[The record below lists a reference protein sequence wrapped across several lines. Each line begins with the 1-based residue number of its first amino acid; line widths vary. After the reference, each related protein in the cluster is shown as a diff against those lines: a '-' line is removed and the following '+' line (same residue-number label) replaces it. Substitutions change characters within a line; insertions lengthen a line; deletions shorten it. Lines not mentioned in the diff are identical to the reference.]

1 METPGLQ
8 GSALAAASVAE
19 ANLIARAQQGDEAA
33 FAEIY
38 GRYNRRVFALCL
50 RLTRVP
56 ADAEDLTQEVFL
68 LLFRKISTFR
78 GESAFS
84 TWLHRM
90 VANVAFM
97 HLRKKTRPAVSLD
110 DQGPSPDEPVRRDVA
125 DHDLRLKGCID
136 RITLER
142 AIAKLPPGY
151 RAVYALY
158 ELQGY
163 GHHEIAEIMNWSV
176 GNSKS
181 QLHNARCKLRAWVQ
195 ARRPRPSPASL
206 RKEPTGH
213 KRATRRPRQQS
224 YRALV
229 RGNYALANALAG
241 EGYGDLR

>member
-1 METPGLQ
+1 MATPGLQ
-8 GSALAAASVAE
+8 VSSLAAADLAE
-19 ANLIARAQQGDEAA
+19 RHLLGRAQQGDEAA
-33 FAEIY
+33 FAEIFE
-38 GRYNRRVFALCL
+38 RYKRRVYRLCL

-56 ADAEDLTQEVFL
+56 ADAEDLTQDVFL

-97 HLRKKTRPAVSLD
+97 HFRKKTHPPVSLD
-110 DQGPSPDEPVRRDVA
+110 DEGSPSEPLRREVT
-125 DHDLRLKGCID
+125 DHDLRLMGSID

-142 AIAKLPPGY
+142 AIAELPPGY

-181 QLHNARCKLRAWVQ
+181 QLHKARRKLRAKILSCRIRLSPG
-195 ARRPRPSPASL
+195 ARAKGRRTTSL
-206 RKEPTGH
+206 RWE
-213 KRATRRPRQQS
+213 
-224 YRALV
+224 
-229 RGNYALANALAG
+229 ANVKCHTQNPGAG
-241 EGYGDLR
+241 THFLT

>member
-1 METPGLQ
+1 MTTPSLDA
-8 GSALAAASVAE
+8 SSLAAADASE
-19 ANLIARAQQGDEAA
+19 SHLIARAQRGDESA
-33 FAEIY
+33 FAEIFEKY
-38 GRYNRRVFALCL
+38 KRRVYSLCL
-50 RLTRVP
+50 RMTRIP
-56 ADAEDLTQEVFL
+56 ADAEDLTQDVFL

-97 HLRKKTRPAVSLD
+97 HLRKKGRPQVSLD
-110 DQGPSPDEPVRRDVA
+110 DVGPSQDQPVRRDVG

-181 QLHNARCKLRAWVQ
+181 QLHK
-195 ARRPRPSPASL
+195 ARRKLEAWIRTCRTQPSSTSL
-206 RKEPTGH
+206 RKEPRER
-213 KRATRRPRQQS
+213 KPATRRPHEQPYAALTS
-224 YRALV
+224 GYYRIPS
-229 RGNYALANALAG
+229 GMAG
-241 EGYGDLR
+241 EG

>member
-1 METPGLQ
+1 MATPGLQ
-8 GSALAAASVAE
+8 VSSLAAADLAE
-19 ANLIARAQQGDEAA
+19 RHLLGRAQQGDEAA
-33 FAEIY
+33 FAEIFE
-38 GRYNRRVFALCL
+38 RYKRRVYSLCL

-56 ADAEDLTQEVFL
+56 ADAEDLTQDVFL

-97 HLRKKTRPAVSLD
+97 HLRKKTRPLVSLD
-110 DQGPSPDEPVRRDVA
+110 DLGPSPDEPARREVA

-142 AIAKLPPGY
+142 AIAELPPGY

-181 QLHNARCKLRAWVQ
+181 QLHKARRKLRAWILPIRPLRARTSKASKERKPAVRKRRQ
-195 ARRPRPSPASL
+195 AILPPSVTPAGSL
-206 RKEPTGH
+206 
-213 KRATRRPRQQS
+213 AD
-224 YRALV
+224 ALDIAV
-229 RGNYALANALAG
+229 TTPN
-241 EGYGDLR
+241 

>member
-1 METPGLQ
+1 METPELQ
-8 GSALAAASVAE
+8 GSSLEATRVAE
-19 ANLIARAQQGDEAA
+19 GDLILRAQKGDEAA
-33 FAEIY
+33 FAEIFE
-38 GRYNRRVFALCL
+38 RYKRRVFALCL

-56 ADAEDLTQEVFL
+56 ADAEDLTQDVFL

-97 HLRKKTRPAVSLD
+97 HLRKKTRPPVSLD
-110 DQGPSPDEPVRRDVA
+110 DLGPSPDEPARREVA

-142 AIAKLPPGY
+142 AIAELPPGY

-181 QLHNARCKLRAWVQ
+181 QLHKARRKLRAWILPIRPLRAHTSKASKERKPAVRKRRQ
-195 ARRPRPSPASL
+195 AILPPSVTPAGSL
-206 RKEPTGH
+206 
-213 KRATRRPRQQS
+213 AD
-224 YRALV
+224 ALDIAV
-229 RGNYALANALAG
+229 TTPN
-241 EGYGDLR
+241 

>member
-1 METPGLQ
+1 MATPSLD
-8 GSALAAASVAE
+8 SSSLAATNVPDE
-19 ANLIARAQQGDEAA
+19 GHLIERAQQGDEAA
-33 FAEIY
+33 FAEIFE
-38 GRYNRRVFALCL
+38 RYKRRVYSLCL

-56 ADAEDLTQEVFL
+56 ADAEDLTQDVFL
-68 LLFRKISTFR
+68 LLFRKIATFR

-97 HLRKKTRPAVSLD
+97 HLRKKTRPPVSLD
-110 DQGPSPDEPVRRDVA
+110 DEGTSPDEPMRREVA

-142 AIAKLPPGY
+142 AMAELPPGY

-181 QLHNARCKLRAWVQ
+181 QLHKARRKLRAWILTCRTRPLPLASGKSRRSASPRHESD
-195 ARRPRPSPASL
+195 ARSHTQRSRAGTPA
-206 RKEPTGH
+206 
-213 KRATRRPRQQS
+213 
-224 YRALV
+224 
-229 RGNYALANALAG
+229 
-241 EGYGDLR
+241 